1 MSNHVHSSLLHS
13 ASAVKLTVNYTHI
26 MAETNADY
34 QFMNSDIW
42 VMDSRM
48 TAFAADL
55 KTSNWVSV
63 DEAPDLQVLKLNHLF
78 FDDLADKNVLRD
90 ASGKEKHVNWIFL
103 RPDARDVWDH
113 IYSRL
118 LDKPE
123 TRVGGGLPPPSR
135 AFFSVTGNSG
145 IGLSYSIIYVLKK
158 FLSENRVVFYDFRDQ
173 SKLYAFIPKKDG
185 GYQVYRT
192 SVFNFKGAKA
202 RLLLKYPG
210 TVRPPVLW
218 DPAERDDHNFE
229 ATYLSSSRTAAAVSI
244 KEDLVE
250 NAYKHF
256 EVENCYMMQWSL
268 EHLETVRQLCYHD
281 VVTLEELR
289 YRYFRYGGIFRLMF
303 APTHILEEFDTQ
315 VLDLIDCLTQRDFE
329 SILRGCIVGKFE
341 TISCGIFEVKP
352 NPESPRLRK
361 FDFGSPYVYA
371 LLAGRFWETLAKYG
385 KGENPRYTEW
395 FEAMAML
402 RLSEGGTFHVKKLG
416 ENSAGWE
423 ELELGQ
429 VRIEMF
435 KPTNGKEVD
444 NEGFYATWA
453 RSQGG
458 EMWAPSWGTLPVV
471 DCADKSRRGYNM
483 TVTMKHGIEY
493 TPCKKI
499 LEVHDSLTGNTH
511 NMTLYYAVPDWFADS
526 VGKQLFDG
534 VKKTENDNKNR
545 ISHRIDQY
553 VLKIE
558 SVQIERLK
566 DMFLSTRKKI
576 EDEFVKKVEMTE
588 RFRKRKRLGS
598 CTTAT
603 NSED

>member
-1 MSNHVHSSLLHS
+1 
-13 ASAVKLTVNYTHI
+13 

-34 QFMNSDIW
+34 QFTKSDIW
-42 VMDSRM
+42 VLDSRM

-55 KTSNWVSV
+55 KTSNWASV

-78 FDDLADKNVLRD
+78 FDDEADEHELRK

-118 LDKPE
+118 LTKPDP
-123 TRVGGGLPPPSR
+123 RVGGGSKSAAVLT
-135 AFFSVTGNSG
+135 VTGNSG
-145 IGLSYSIIYVLKK
+145 IGKSYSIIYVLKK
-158 FLSENRVVFYDFRDQ
+158 FLSENRVVFYDLRKKH
-173 SKLYAFIPKKDG
+173 KLYAFIPKKDG

-192 SVFNFKGAKA
+192 SVFNFKDANES
-202 RLLLKYPG
+202 LLWEYPG
-210 TVRPPVLW
+210 TVSPPPVLW
-218 DPAERDDHNFE
+218 DPSEEDDENFK
-229 ATYLSSSRTAAAVSI
+229 ATYLSECRTAVAVSI
-244 KEDLVE
+244 KEDLVK

-256 EVENCYMMQWSL
+256 DVESRYMMQWSL

-281 VVTLEELR
+281 VLTLEELR
-289 YRYFRYGGIFRLMF
+289 YRYFRYGGIFWLMF

-315 VLDLIDCLTQRDFE
+315 FIYLIDHLTQRDLE
-329 SILRGCIVGKFE
+329 CILGGCIVGKFE
-341 TISCGIFEVKP
+341 TISCGVFEVKP
-352 NPESPRLRK
+352 DPENPRLRK

-371 LLAGRFWETLAKYG
+371 VLAGRFWETLAKYG
-385 KGENPRYTEW
+385 RGENPRYTEW

-402 RLSEGGTFHVKKLG
+402 RLSEGGTFQVKKLG

-429 VRIEMF
+429 VRIETF

-453 RSQGG
+453 ESQGG
-458 EMWAPSWGTLPVV
+458 EMLAPSWGTLPVV

-493 TPCKKI
+493 APCKKI
-499 LEVHDSLTGNTH
+499 LEVHDSLTGNTD
-511 NMTLYYAVPDWFADS
+511 NMTLYFAVPDWIADS
-526 VGKQLFDG
+526 VGKQSFDG
-534 VKKTENDNKNR
+534 VKETENDNKNR

>member
-1 MSNHVHSSLLHS
+1 
-13 ASAVKLTVNYTHI
+13 

-34 QFMNSDIW
+34 QFTNSDIW
-42 VMDSRM
+42 VLDSRM

-55 KTSNWVSV
+55 KTSNWASV

-78 FDDLADKNVLRD
+78 IDDEADEQDLRD

-118 LDKPE
+118 LTKPDP
-123 TRVGGGLPPPSR
+123 RVGGGSKSAAVLT
-135 AFFSVTGNSG
+135 VTGNSG
-145 IGLSYSIIYVLKK
+145 IGKSYSIIYVLKK
-158 FLSENRVVFYDFRDQ
+158 FLSENRVVFYDFRNGN
-173 SKLYAFIPKKDG
+173 KLYAFIPKKDG

-192 SVFNFKGAKA
+192 SVLNFKGVNA

-229 ATYLSSSRTAAAVSI
+229 ATYLPFCRMAVAVSI
-244 KEDLVE
+244 KEDLVK

-256 EVENCYMMQWSL
+256 DVEDRYMMQWSL
-268 EHLETVRQLCYHD
+268 EHLETVRQLCYRD
-281 VVTLEELR
+281 SVTQEELR

-303 APTHILEEFDTQ
+303 DSTNSLDKFDTQ
-315 VLDLIDCLTQRDFE
+315 VRD
-329 SILRGCIVGKFE
+329 SIEHLRRDELEAILGGSIVGNFK

-352 NPESPRLRK
+352 DPENPRLRK

-371 LLAGRFWETLAKYG
+371 LLAGKFWETLAKYG

-402 RLSEGGTFHVKKLG
+402 RLSEGGTFQVKKLG

-423 ELELGQ
+423 ELELDR
-429 VRIEMF
+429 VPIETF

-444 NEGFYATWA
+444 NEGFYAAWA
-453 RSQGG
+453 GSQGG
-458 EMWAPSWGTLPVV
+458 KMLAPSWGTLPVV
-471 DCADKSRRGYNM
+471 DSADKSRRGYNM

-493 TPCKKI
+493 APCKKI
-499 LEVHDSLTGNTH
+499 LEVHDSITRNTD
-511 NMTLYYAVPDWFADS
+511 NMTLYFAVPDWIADS
-526 VGKQLFDG
+526 VGKQSFDG
-534 VKKTENDNKNR
+534 VKKTEKDNKNR

-558 SVQIERLK
+558 SVQIEHLK
-566 DMFLSTRKKI
+566 DMFLTAEKKI
-576 EDEFVKKVEMTE
+576 EEEFFKKVEVME
-588 RFRKRKRLGS
+588 RFRKRKRSGS